1 MKNILLVLV
10 LLLCYHESSCA
21 QTFIPY
27 SYPVVNTVLI
37 NQPVVVPQV
46 QMVPIVTVVPVPT
59 IVQPVIVHQP
69 VVVMQKRFCCLPW
82 FNEYYYGQVSPP
94 VIRY

>member
-10 LLLCYHESSCA
+10 LLLCYHESSYA
-21 QTFIPY
+21 QTFILY

-46 QMVPIVTVVPVPT
+46 QMVPIITMVPVPT

-82 FNEYYYGQVSPP
+82 FNQYYYGQVSPP